1 MKTAPLWAYADVR
14 PSNVDKKS
22 KPDERAV
29 RLVNYTDVY
38 YNQIITTEFELM
50 MATAS
55 DEHIERFGV
64 LPGDIII
71 TKDSEAPDDIGIPAQ
86 IVTAEDD
93 MVCAYHLTL
102 LRPWRDRTF
111 SRYLYWVLESTT
123 TKDYWLTSSFGV
135 TRYSIGSGVVSRLPV
150 VDVDLD
156 AQRAIADYLDRETGE
171 IDAMIAKM
179 DELADALGVRRSKA
193 VAEYVECQCEGA
205 PMLPLGVAS
214 PFTTGAT
221 PPTKN
226 GKYFGEGFAWAN
238 ISDLGPKTIDKTA
251 KSITPEGFAAA
262 SFGPMAQSGDLLFS
276 FKLSVG
282 TVSIAAAP
290 MLTNEAIATFRP
302 NGSLDMRFA
311 YYMLPLYLSKAANVN
326 IYGAPLLNGGIM
338 NRARVPVPLREEQ
351 RRIADHLDEVTGKID
366 VMLAKVAELKS
377 LLIERRAA
385 LITDVVTGRKKVA

>member
-1 MKTAPLWAYADVR
+1 MV
-14 PSNVDKKS
+14 SNTG
-22 KPDERAV
+22 
-29 RLVNYTDVY
+29 RLVDSDLSQYSAKGAPFTEGDVLFGKLRPY
-38 YNQIITTEFELM
+38 LAKYWL
-50 MATAS
+50 ADRDGTA
-55 DEHIERFGV
+55 G
-64 LPGDIII
+64 GDIHVYRPGVDVEPRYLAYIVG
-71 TKDSEAPDDIGIPAQ
+71 SRNFVRFAEAASKGVKMPRAEWMSLREYP
-86 IVTAEDD
+86 VTAYDID
-93 MVCAYHLTL
+93 T
-102 LRPWRDRTF
+102 
-111 SRYLYWVLESTT
+111 
-123 TKDYWLTSSFGV
+123 
-135 TRYSIGSGVVSRLPV
+135 
-150 VDVDLD
+150 
-156 AQRAIADYLDRETGE
+156 QRAIADYLDRETGE

-179 DELADALGVRRSKA
+179 DDLADALGVRRSKA

-311 YYMLPLYLSKAANVN
+311 YYMLPLYLRKAANVN

-338 NRARVPVPLREEQ
+338 NRARVPVPPREEQ

-366 VMLAKVAELKS
+366 AMLAKVAELKS

-385 LITDVVTGRKKVA
+385 LITDVVTGRKAVA

>member
-1 MKTAPLWAYADVR
+1 MTRTAPVWLYAEVNPATPEFKTLDDGTEVSFMPLEAVWPGGKGDYTNTLPWSSEQSYSQFRRGDILVPKITPTFEAGRTIIAEIPFALGLASTEVHVVR
-14 PSNVDKKS
+14 PNAFSDPRFLQYCFQS
-22 KPDERAV
+22 LPFLDEGAHSLQGVGNLR
-29 RLVNYTDVY
+29 R
-38 YNQIITTEFELM
+38 ITPRFVQ
-50 MATAS
+50 
-55 DEHIERFGV
+55 EHKV
-64 LPGDIII
+64 
-71 TKDSEAPDDIGIPAQ
+71 
-86 IVTAEDD
+86 
-93 MVCAYHLTL
+93 
-102 LRPWRDRTF
+102 
-111 SRYLYWVLESTT
+111 
-123 TKDYWLTSSFGV
+123 
-135 TRYSIGSGVVSRLPV
+135 
-150 VDVDLD
+150 LD
-156 AQRAIADYLDRETGE
+156 ATLDTQRAIADYLDRETGE

-179 DELADALGVRRSKA
+179 DELAETLEMRRSKA

-311 YYMLPLYLSKAANVN
+311 YYMLPLYLRKAANVN

-338 NRARVPVPLREEQ
+338 NRARVPVPPREEQ

-366 VMLAKVAELKS
+366 AMLAKVAELKS

-385 LITDVVTGRKKVA
+385 LITDVVTGRKAVA